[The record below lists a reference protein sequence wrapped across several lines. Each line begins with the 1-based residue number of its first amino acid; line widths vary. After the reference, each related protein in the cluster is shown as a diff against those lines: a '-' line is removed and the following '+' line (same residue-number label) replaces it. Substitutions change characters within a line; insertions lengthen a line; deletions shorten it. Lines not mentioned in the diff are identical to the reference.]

1 MSGII
6 IALLVESAGDNF
18 TFFIFVL
25 PSATYFFSAAKKSR
39 QKMPLSNAEGLGTAQ
54 IVFRIL
60 QKTVACNVGWTIDIW
75 CESVSR
81 AVRDGFI

>member
-1 MSGII
+1 MWWSGNFEWDN

-54 IVFRIL
+54 TACVQI
-60 QKTVACNVGWTIDIW
+60 QKKVAYCIG
-75 CESVSR
+75 
-81 AVRDGFI
+81 